1 MDLVSIEAPSPRVT
15 LPGKPPKFLNTLFRI
30 VAARQLLQVVAN
42 QLIEA
47 LRESRRQ
54 LPRTSGELLVDRV
67 EDIHLHSICVHGLRV
82 SSRVVT
88 AVF

>member
-47 LRESRRQ
+47 LRESRRHF
-54 LPRTSGELLVDRV
+54 PARAASCSSIELRIFTCTVYVCTDY
-67 EDIHLHSICVHGLRV
+67 V
-82 SSRVVT
+82 S
-88 AVF
+88 AAA